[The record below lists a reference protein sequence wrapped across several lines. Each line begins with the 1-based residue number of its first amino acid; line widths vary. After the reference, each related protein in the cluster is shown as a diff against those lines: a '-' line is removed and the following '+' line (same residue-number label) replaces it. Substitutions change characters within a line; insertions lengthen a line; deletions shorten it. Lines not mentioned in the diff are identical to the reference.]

1 MNETTTETGGATMA
15 RYDFDRLAL
24 MGILNLTPDSFSDGG
39 CYADTGKALER
50 AVAMADEGADIIDIG
65 GESTRPGSQ
74 RVSADEQKQR
84 VLEVVGMVASALPG
98 RLISIDTT
106 RAEVAEAALDAGA
119 GMINDVSAGRDDP
132 AMFELAAA
140 RGVPVCLMH
149 IQGEPATMQD
159 APRYDDVVSQVGGF
173 LRERMEAACASGISE
188 ERIVL
193 DPGIGFGKTLEHNLT
208 LLANLSQIVAIGR
221 PVLLG
226 ASRKRF
232 IAGVDGTGD
241 AALAGRVGGGCAA
254 TVLGFLAGVSIFRVH
269 DVAAHRQALD
279 VARAV
284 RAHAR

>member
-1 MNETTTETGGATMA
+1 MLPAVTMH
-15 RYDFDRLAL
+15 DFSEPAL

-39 CYADTGKALER
+39 RYADPDAALHR
-50 AVAMADEGADIIDIG
+50 ATTMAREGAGIIDVG

-74 RVSADEQKQR
+74 RVAVAEQKRR
-84 VLEVVGMVASALPG
+84 VLDVIAAIAATLPG
-98 RLISIDTT
+98 HLLSIDTT
-106 RAEVAEAALDAGA
+106 RAAVAAAALDAGA

-140 RGVPVCLMH
+140 RGVPICLMH
-149 IQGEPATMQD
+149 LQGEPATMQD
-159 APRYDDVVSQVGGF
+159 HPHYDDVVSEVCAF
-173 LRERMEAACASGISE
+173 LRARMEAACACGVSR

-193 DPGIGFGKTLEHNLT
+193 DPGIGFGKTLEHNLA
-208 LLANLSQIVAIGR
+208 LLANLSQVAAIGC

-232 IAGVDGTGD
+232 IAGLGAGEGAAPD
-241 AALAGRVGGGCAA
+241 ARVGGGCAT

-279 VARAV
+279 LARAV
-284 RAHAR
+284 CGRAV